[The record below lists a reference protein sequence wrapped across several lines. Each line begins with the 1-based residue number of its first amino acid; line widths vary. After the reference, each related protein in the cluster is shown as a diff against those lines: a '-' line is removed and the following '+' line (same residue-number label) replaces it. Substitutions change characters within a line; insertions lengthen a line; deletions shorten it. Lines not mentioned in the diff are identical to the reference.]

1 MAVLGLRGSGSF
13 NVNGEEPQNWR
24 EAILFAHP
32 NPAPLTAFLSRV
44 EDEPTT
50 DPRFNWYEELTP
62 IQLVYASTSYNST
75 ATSITVATTGTSSPS
90 FTAPD
95 LVIFV
100 PGHIILDT
108 VTQEQMLVTAF
119 DGVQVLTVVRGYG
132 TTAATSINSGD
143 PLVIIG
149 NAFAEGAG
157 YAQSIQYQ
165 PTQPYNL
172 TQIFKKSFSLT
183 RTALKTYYR
192 TGDPYTQSRI
202 RALRDHSIEME
213 KAFIWGQRSSNTGSN
228 GQPQRTT
235 QGIVNFLVTNVYDFK
250 GTVVEATW
258 DSQME
263 QLFRVGSDEKLAL
276 CGGVALNVLNQLA
289 KNKNTLNAVP
299 GDETYG
305 YKLKRYE
312 TPFGDLLLYKHP
324 LFSQTGS
331 QWLSHIV
338 VIDMTR
344 VKYRYV
350 TETTLQENVQN
361 PGDDQ
366 RIDQFL
372 TECGLEVHHE
382 YAHAWLKNVS
392 QFAA

>member
-24 EAILFAHP
+24 DMILFLHP

-50 DPRFNWYEELTP
+50 DPRYNWYEEVTP
-62 IQLVYASTSYNST
+62 VQLVYASAQYTSGV
-75 ATSITVATTGTSSPS
+75 TSIVVATTGSQSY
-90 FTAPD
+90 TAPD
-95 LVIFV
+95 LVIFK
-100 PGHIILDT
+100 PGHVLLDT
-108 VTQEQMLVTAF
+108 ATQEQMLVTSF
-119 DGVQVLTVVRGYG
+119 DGVSTLTVVRGYG
-132 TTAATSINSGD
+132 STAAATIASGD
-143 PLVIIG
+143 PLMIIG
-149 NAFAEGAG
+149 NAYAEGAG

-172 TQIFKKSFSLT
+172 TQIFKTSFSLT

-213 KAFIWGQRSSNTGSN
+213 KAFLWGQRQSSTGSN
-228 GQPQRTT
+228 GQTQRTT
-235 QGIVNFLVTNVYDFK
+235 QGIVNFLSSNVVDFK
-250 GTVVEATW
+250 NTVTEATW
-258 DSQME
+258 DQYME
-263 QLFRVGSDEKLAL
+263 QIFRFGSDEKLAL
-276 CGGVALNVLNQLA
+276 AGGVALNVLNQLA

-324 LFSQTGS
+324 LLSQTGS
-331 QWLSHIV
+331 PWQSHLI

-372 TECGLEVHHE
+372 TECGLELHHE
-382 YAHAWLKNVS
+382 QTHAWFKNVS